1 MNGRTG
7 QVVLVVIALLSLG
20 GAVAVDASGS
30 QTPRVEHFFAV
41 DVTTDD
47 LLLVDKATAF
57 TKPVATVPPTAL
69 SGLAYDHDAV
79 LIYAV
84 GASSRALWTIDP
96 TQGWATTFVGQ
107 TGIVTPHAAAIDPS
121 DGQLYVLG
129 GDNEHGFQSILYLVS
144 KATGSAVAL
153 GHTGFEFL
161 SGLDFDPISGVL
173 YGARSGPYDTGVL
186 VTIDTVSGQATQVA
200 STPLTL
206 TTISFDE
213 NGTLYGVN
221 NGPLPGQDSQLYV
234 VDKAT
239 GATTSVG
246 SLGVDNVLGAVFD
259 STIPTPVEA
268 TSWGRV
274 KALFRGGTEG
284 SSSTPLSN

>member
-1 MNGRTG
+1 MNGRTE
-7 QVVLVVIALLSLG
+7 QVALVVISLLLLG
-20 GAVAVDASGS
+20 GVVAVDASSS
-30 QTPRVEHFFAV
+30 QTRSVEHFFAV

-57 TKPVATVPPTAL
+57 AKPVATVPPTAL

-129 GDNEHGFQSILYLVS
+129 RDSEQEFQSILYLVS

-153 GHTGFEFL
+153 GLTGFEYL

-200 STPLTL
+200 STVRL

-213 NGTLYGVN
+213 NGTLYGVD
-221 NGPLPGQDSQLYV
+221 NGPYPGEDSQLYV

-239 GATTSVG
+239 GATTYVG

>member
-1 MNGRTG
+1 MNRRTG
-7 QVVLVVIALLSLG
+7 QVWLVVIALLSLG

-30 QTPRVEHFFAV
+30 QTHRVEHFFAV

-57 TKPVATVPPTAL
+57 AKPVATVPPTAL

-96 TQGWATTFVGQ
+96 TQAWATTPVGQ

-129 GDNEHGFQSILYLVS
+129 RDSEQEFQSILYLVS

-186 VTIDTVSGQATQVA
+186 VTISTVSGQATQVA
-200 STPLTL
+200 STLKL
-206 TTISFDE
+206 SAISFDE
-213 NGTLYGVN
+213 NGTLYGVD
-221 NGPLPGQDSQLYV
+221 NGPFPGEDSQLYV

-239 GATTSVG
+239 GATTYVG

-259 STIPTPVEA
+259 SAIPTPVEA
-268 TSWGRV
+268 ASWGRI
-274 KALFRGGTEG
+274 KALLGGT
-284 SSSTPLSN
+284 PLAN